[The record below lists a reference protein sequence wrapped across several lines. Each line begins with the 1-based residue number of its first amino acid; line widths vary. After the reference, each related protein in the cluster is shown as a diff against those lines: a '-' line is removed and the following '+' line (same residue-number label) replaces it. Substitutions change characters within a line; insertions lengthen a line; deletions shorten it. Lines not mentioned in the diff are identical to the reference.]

1 MKNLKFLMIVLLAMF
16 CFITCDKDDCNH
28 YDHSADLVGTWTCMD
43 EDFAEALVISADG
56 SVVSTRLFLNEYHE
70 NIKGKIVVEN
80 GDVNLTFE
88 DGGNFKSHFDI
99 IPGMAFTIF
108 NEEGE
113 RLTYKYCANDLSEE
127 IVGMW
132 VCNDGPQN
140 VENEIIIRTYDNNGK
155 VSTTGLYTED
165 VNDKPTLDSEAN
177 YKVVGDLVF
186 MEFPKDMAD
195 KTGITHNA
203 ERLIFTPKA
212 TALGDIMNFFFYLPM
227 GDSYK
232 ESTISFLRIKQHLEL
247 PGMKYDYIKT
257 FVSNVKGEDKDI
269 PLFNTSVNFAKL
281 DESIFDLFLKSTLFG
296 VQFPDANSIK
306 YSFLLGEQLTP
317 TEAPI
322 KVEGNKMTIKMSELN
337 SVYRDVEVYAFQ
349 DQDNSQLHMYMP
361 TSTFINFF
369 GNMQINLLEA
379 KGQIDITD
387 AAAVKAEFDKIDA
400 AVESINLS
408 LVMTKA
414 SKAI

>member
-1 MKNLKFLMIVLLAMF
+1 MKNLKLLVVAFVAMLG
-16 CFITCDKDDCNH
+16 FISCDKDDCNH
-28 YDHSADLVGTWTCMD
+28 YDHSADLVGTWTCLTAD
-43 EDFAEALVISADG
+43 YAEALVINADG
-56 SVVSTRLFLNEYHE
+56 SLVSTGVAEGEYWE
-70 NIKGKIVVEN
+70 NVAGNIVVKN
-80 GDVNLTFE
+80 STVTMTFE
-88 DGGNFKSHFDI
+88 DNDNFKGHFDI
-99 IPGMAFTIF
+99 IPGMAFSIYS
-108 NEEGE
+108 EEGE
-113 RLTYKYCANDLSEE
+113 RLTYNYCKEDLSEE

-132 VCNDGPQN
+132 VCNDG
-140 VENEIIIRTYDNNGK
+140 VENDIAINTFAENGK
-155 VSTTGLYTED
+155 SYITTFLADE
-165 VNDKPTLDSEAN
+165 NDYVLNKEGD
-177 YKVVGDLVF
+177 YKVIGNLLIKTVKGDS
-186 MEFPKDMAD
+186 
-195 KTGITHNA
+195 KTSDSYIVIGLDYMPNGT
-203 ERLIFTPKA
+203 E
-212 TALGDIMNFFFYLPM
+212 LGDIMIMSLPA
-227 GDSYK
+227 YEAK
-232 ESTISFLRIKQHLEL
+232 TTFLRIKQNLEL

-257 FVSNVKGEDKDI
+257 FISNVKGEDKDI

-387 AAAVKAEFDKIDA
+387 AAAVKAIYDSIDD
-400 AVESINLS
+400 AVETINVS
-408 LVMTKA
+408 FVMTK
-414 SKAI
+414 STKVI